1 MAPVVY
7 GIPNCDQV
15 KRALAWFASHEIPVE
30 FHDFRKSGAPGAL
43 LRDWTHRCNWETLL
57 NRRGT
62 TWRKL
67 PDANKAQVVDAPS
80 AIRLMTDQPSVIRR
94 PVVDYNGCLLVG
106 FDPAL
111 FAKTF
116 LGWRSALRG

>member
-1 MAPVVY
+1 MKPVVH

-15 KRALAWFASHEIPVE
+15 RRALAWFAAHDIAVE
-30 FHDFRKSGAPGAL
+30 FHDFRKSGAPPTL
-43 LRDWTHRCNWETLL
+43 LREWTARCEWETLL

-62 TWRKL
+62 TWRTL
-67 PDANKAQVVDAPS
+67 PDARKAQVVDAPS
-80 AIRLMTDQPSVIRR
+80 AIRLMADQPSVIRR
-94 PVVDYNGCLLVG
+94 PVVDYNGRLLVG

-116 LGWRSALRG
+116 LG